1 MRFAL
6 AVGLLLVAAAVSA
19 QETPKTAPKPI
30 PPGDQC
36 LADIPAVRQ
45 YADTMK
51 ATRDSLEQTVAILR
65 AENARLRAQIETMKA
80 KPAEPK

>member
-1 MRFAL
+1 MAL
-6 AVGLLLVAAAVSA
+6 ALLGVAVAASA
-19 QETPKTAPKPI
+19 QETPKKPV

-51 ATRDSLEQTVAILR
+51 TTRDSLEQTVAILR
-65 AENARLRAQIETMKA
+65 AENARLRTLLDALKA
-80 KPAEPK
+80 KPLEPK